1 MWWLPSLGI
10 FPLVE
15 LRESIRW
22 WHCERIKGK
31 RAHRGAWAEAFRT
44 GSDPGVQE
52 VQYEAHVLRVV
63 HSCFLPQFTR
73 PPLTGIVYIQ
83 EYFAKLTMPKQNKK
97 VLAVVDDL
105 LFTVKISDTAKR
117 LGLETEFL
125 KSDTDVLDRAKTD
138 PLMIIIDLNATS
150 VQPLK
155 LIEKLKS
162 DPDLKSISL
171 IAYLSHVQGELK
183 LKAQEA
189 GANVVMARSAFSQN
203 LPQLLKRHAGIV

>member
-1 MWWLPSLGI
+1 
-10 FPLVE
+10 
-15 LRESIRW
+15 
-22 WHCERIKGK
+22 
-31 RAHRGAWAEAFRT
+31 
-44 GSDPGVQE
+44 
-52 VQYEAHVLRVV
+52 
-63 HSCFLPQFTR
+63 
-73 PPLTGIVYIQ
+73 
-83 EYFAKLTMPKQNKK
+83 MPKQNKK

-155 LIEKLKS
+155 LIEKLKG
-162 DPDLKSISL
+162 DPELKSINL

-189 GANVVMARSAFSQN
+189 GANLVMARSAFSQN
-203 LPQLLKRHAGIV
+203 LPQLLKRHAGIL